1 MNGKDRGLASERVSA
16 LETVE
21 TRFVI
26 GRMSLRRWGRWGGL
40 VDDLIIFA
48 EEELLIVGSEGI
60 DHGGRLASKPV
71 LCYYNFWRGC
81 LS

>member
-1 MNGKDRGLASERVSA
+1 MNGKDWRLASKRVSA
-16 LETVE
+16 LEAVE

-26 GRMSLRRWGRWGGL
+26 GRRGKRRRGRWGGL

-60 DHGGRLASKPV
+60 DHGG
-71 LCYYNFWRGC
+71 
-81 LS
+81 